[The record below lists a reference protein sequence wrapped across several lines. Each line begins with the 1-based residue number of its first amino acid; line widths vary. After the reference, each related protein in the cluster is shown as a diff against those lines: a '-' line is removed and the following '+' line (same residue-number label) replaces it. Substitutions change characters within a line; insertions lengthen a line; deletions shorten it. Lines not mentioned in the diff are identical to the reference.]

1 MNSNHFTLVGL
12 LGYIGDER
20 LTMGIMID
28 HFEDPVINHTGFNA
42 KEGVFFRESMKLN
55 ISTGAGFLPSTCV
68 PLLYLEDHPT

>member
-1 MNSNHFTLVGL
+1 MSNVHFTLVGW

-42 KEGVFFRESMKLN
+42 KEGVFFSWIYE
-55 ISTGAGFLPSTCV
+55 T
-68 PLLYLEDHPT
+68 